1 MDCHSTRAS
10 VSHGRRRWCAAAG
23 AAMIVIALFGWPSSF
38 VVTAQ
43 VLGPRPAAP
52 PPLAIP
58 PSLDSACVR
67 CHAASLSSRV
77 RVHLREWVGSPHGKN
92 GVGCQDCHGGDP
104 ESTDVATAHAP
115 AAAVNGLSRTQR
127 SIRLCARCHAQT
139 AEVFER
145 SPHYPLIQAGERL
158 MPSCVTCHGAV
169 VYERVPPERLEAEC
183 AQCHGA
189 GRLAPRPEI
198 APGIRLL
205 LVERD
210 ALLRLC
216 TEGLRLASV
225 LPPGPTRSHVE
236 GELTQVE
243 ARLHAGVRETHSTD
257 IGPFAAEVPALYRRA
272 LDAVGQMLQP
282 PKPKP

>member
-1 MDCHSTRAS
+1 MNRHSTRTS
-10 VSHGRRRWCAAAG
+10 VRHARRRWCAAAG
-23 AAMIVIALFGWPSSF
+23 ATMIAIAIFGWPSSF

-43 VLGPRPAAP
+43 LLRSGPAPQSAAA

-77 RVHLREWVGSPHGKN
+77 RVHLQEWAGSPHGKN

-139 AEVFER
+139 AEVYER

-169 VYERVPPERLEAEC
+169 AYERVSPERLEAEC
-183 AQCHGA
+183 SQCHSA
-189 GRLAPRPEI
+189 GRSAPRPGI
-198 APGIRLL
+198 AGGIRLL

-225 LPPGPTRSHVE
+225 LPPGPTRSGVE
-236 GELTQVE
+236 GELTHVE
-243 ARLHAGVRETHSTD
+243 RACTPASGRHTRPTSGRLRQKCPRST
-257 IGPFAAEVPALYRRA
+257 GGR
-272 LDAVGQMLQP
+272 
-282 PKPKP
+282 